1 VCACGGG
8 CWLRSGE
15 GEMQRAKAKGGLAED
30 PEKERIE
37 RCRDQRQREEKDVES
52 DD

>member
-1 VCACGGG
+1 VCLWGG
-8 CWLRSGE
+8 CWLRSRE

-37 RCRDQRQREEKDVES
+37 RYRDQRQREERDVES
-52 DD
+52 GG

>member
-1 VCACGGG
+1 
-8 CWLRSGE
+8 
-15 GEMQRAKAKGGLAED
+15 MQRAKAKGGLAED

-37 RCRDQRQREEKDVES
+37 RCRDQRQKKKRDAES